1 MLITKVIGSKLNF
14 HGNIT
19 FINNDAE
26 GIDGGA
32 IYMLTFSQMILN
44 AGTHLKFISNTGG

>member
-1 MLITKVIGSKLNF
+1 MIGSKLNF
-14 HGNIT
+14 HGNVT

-44 AGTHLKFISNTGG
+44 AGAHLKFINNTGG